1 MKTLSLLSV
10 DGRGCGRFHF
20 AGILGSGMSAIAQYL
35 AWQGCA
41 VGGSDRSAGSADTA
55 SVRAGLEKLGCR
67 IVPQD
72 GSGVVPAVDAV
83 VVSTAIEE
91 SNPDIAAA
99 RARGIP
105 VVHRSDVL
113 AAIVQTRR
121 TVAIAGT
128 SGKSTV
134 TALCFD
140 LLEGCGRSPSLVSG
154 ANLASLSAAGLI
166 GNACCGH
173 SDLLVIEAD
182 ESDGS
187 IVKYHPEV
195 GLLLNVSKDHKSVD
209 ETMGL
214 FATFAAQSTIA
225 IVNDDDHTLASL
237 PHNGSFGLAASAV
250 YHPDHVDSVTPRIRF
265 SRGRHVFES
274 CLLGEHNLHNVLA
287 ALAACSTLGC
297 GEAELAGALARF
309 VGLERRFS
317 RIPGSGRMV
326 VIDDYAHNPAKVE
339 AVVRAAQS
347 LSPRVIAIFQP
358 HGYGPIRFM
367 RVELVDALARVL
379 RRDDEVL
386 MMPIYY
392 AGGTVQKDITP
403 GDLVEDLSHRGVR
416 SLAPGD
422 RQACLAYLQRT
433 ARPGD
438 LILSMGARDPSLG
451 AFARQ
456 IGQALNG

>member
-1 MKTLSLLSV
+1 MKTPSSLLV
-10 DGRGCGRFHF
+10 DGRGCSWFHL

-35 AWQGCA
+35 AWHGCA
-41 VGGSDRSAGSADTA
+41 VSGSDRSAGSADTA
-55 SVRAGLEKLGCR
+55 HVRTGLEKLGCR

-72 GSGVVPAVDAV
+72 GSGVVPSLDAV

-99 RARGIP
+99 RTRGIR

-121 TVAIAGT
+121 TIAVAGT

-140 LLEGCGRSPSLVSG
+140 LLRGCGRSPSLISG
-154 ANLASLSAAGLI
+154 ANLVSLSAAGLV
-166 GNACCGH
+166 GNACYGR

-187 IVKYHPEV
+187 IVKYHPEIS
-195 GLLLNVSKDHKSVD
+195 LILNVSRDHKTVD
-209 ETMGL
+209 ETMDL
-214 FATFAAQSTIA
+214 FAALAAQSTIT
-225 IVNDDDHTLASL
+225 IVNEDDHALAAL

-250 YHPDHVDSVTPRIRF
+250 YHPDHVDSFTPLVRF
-265 SRGRHVFES
+265 SRGRHAFES
-274 CLLGEHNLHNVLA
+274 CLIGEHNLSNILA

-297 GEAELAGALARF
+297 ADAELAGALTRF

-317 RIPGSGRMV
+317 RVSGSGRVV

-339 AVVRAAQS
+339 AVVRTAQS

-367 RVELVDALARVL
+367 RVELIDALARTL
-379 RRDDEVL
+379 RTNDESL

-392 AGGTVQKDITP
+392 AGGTVQKDIASA
-403 GDLVEDLSHRGVR
+403 DLVDDLNKRGAR
-416 SLAPGD
+416 SLAPVD
-422 RQACLAYLQRT
+422 RQACLTYLQRI
-433 ARPGD
+433 AQPGD

-456 IGQALNG
+456 IAQALNG